1 MRVIVAGLGI
11 QGYKRRKHAGK
22 DYVASVDPLNK
33 EAEYRKISDVPLDT
47 YDAVMACIPD
57 EPKVELT

>member
-33 EAEYRKISDVPLDT
+33 EAEYRKISDVPLYT
-47 YDAVMACIPD
+47 YDVVMACIPD
-57 EPKVELT
+57 